1 LLLSAAAAVVER
13 RPVVVQLAAFVV
25 VAAVASFLERQVHW
39 HIVAAAAAVVER
51 RPVVVQLAAFV
62 VVAAVASFLERQ
74 VHWHI
79 VAAAAVAVAVA
90 AAAAVVVV
98 VDTSSPAR
106 DFAVAVH
113 IECVALVSKMVQEP
127 QEPEPLASFEVA
139 LELEERVVEHPVQ
152 QEASGEEEAV
162 PVEFA
167 WVLFIYLYIFVLN
180 LNNCRFP
187 IQFNSI
193 IFLLPHN
200 LYFCLR

>member
-39 HIVAAAAAVVER
+39 HIVAAAAA
-51 RPVVVQLAAFV
+51 
-62 VVAAVASFLERQ
+62 
-74 VHWHI
+74 
-79 VAAAAVAVAVA
+79 AAVAVAVA
-90 AAAAVVVV
+90 VVVVVVVV

>member
-39 HIVAAAAAVVER
+39 HIVAAAAA
-51 RPVVVQLAAFV
+51 
-62 VVAAVASFLERQ
+62 
-74 VHWHI
+74 
-79 VAAAAVAVAVA
+79 AAVAVAV
-90 AAAAVVVV
+90 AVVVV

>member
-1 LLLSAAAAVVER
+1 MS
-13 RPVVVQLAAFVV
+13 
-25 VAAVASFLERQVHW
+25 
-39 HIVAAAAAVVER
+39 AAAAVVER

>member
-1 LLLSAAAAVVER
+1 LLLS
-13 RPVVVQLAAFVV
+13 
-25 VAAVASFLERQVHW
+25 
-39 HIVAAAAAVVER
+39 AAAAVVER

>member
-39 HIVAAAAAVVER
+39 HIVAAAAA
-51 RPVVVQLAAFV
+51 
-62 VVAAVASFLERQ
+62 
-74 VHWHI
+74 
-79 VAAAAVAVAVA
+79 AAVAVAVA
-90 AAAAVVVV
+90 VAVVVV

>member
-13 RPVVVQLAAFVV
+13 RPVVVQLAA
-25 VAAVASFLERQVHW
+25 S
-39 HIVAAAAAVVER
+39 
-51 RPVVVQLAAFV
+51 
-62 VVAAVASFLERQ
+62 SFLERQ

-79 VAAAAVAVAVA
+79 VAAAAVAVAV
-90 AAAAVVVV
+90 AAAVVVV

>member
-1 LLLSAAAAVVER
+1 LLLSAAVAAAAAVER
-13 RPVVVQLAAFVV
+13 RPVVVQLAVF
-25 VAAVASFLERQVHW
+25 
-39 HIVAAAAAVVER
+39 
-51 RPVVVQLAAFV
+51 
-62 VVAAVASFLERQ
+62 VAAVASFLERQ

>member
-1 LLLSAAAAVVER
+1 LLLS
-13 RPVVVQLAAFVV
+13 
-25 VAAVASFLERQVHW
+25 
-39 HIVAAAAAVVER
+39 AAAAVVER

-90 AAAAVVVV
+90 VAVVVV

-139 LELEERVVEHPVQ
+139 LELEERVVEHPV
-152 QEASGEEEAV
+152 
-162 PVEFA
+162 
-167 WVLFIYLYIFVLN
+167 
-180 LNNCRFP
+180 
-187 IQFNSI
+187 
-193 IFLLPHN
+193 
-200 LYFCLR
+200 